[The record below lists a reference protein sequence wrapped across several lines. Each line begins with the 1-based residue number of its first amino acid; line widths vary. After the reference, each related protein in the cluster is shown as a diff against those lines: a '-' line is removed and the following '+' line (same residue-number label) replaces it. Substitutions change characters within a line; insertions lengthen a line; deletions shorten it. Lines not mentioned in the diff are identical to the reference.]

1 MLGGGLQLL
10 AAWYRDDEYSENQ
23 DYHQCHDHDHD
34 HACLNISLKKLCLEL
49 SHSEADGEV

>member
-10 AAWYRDDEYSENQ
+10 AAWYRDDKYSENQ